1 MTVEAYPTPAQLVPY
16 VFQSQLAA
24 VWEYPGSGVAG
35 DIPQLTWTAPV
46 AGTYVVMMD
55 IQVNGGS
62 AVAGDQWVYHRMV
75 ASGAVVASQPGVWGP
90 GAYVMCSETY
100 VVTVAV
106 GDIVKFQGWKS
117 GSGGHV
123 YAGSPESRMT
133 VTGYV
138 PLGGVPAPVPS
149 GGQAGSMLQK
159 VSAADYNTQ
168 WGTAPLSAKVTR
180 QAVYGVTNTAWNRIP
195 MDTTEY
201 DPNGLW
207 SGTGFTLPAG
217 IWHVWGHMSF
227 MPSTG
232 GSARILGLGDSS
244 VTNRYADNR
253 RSPLPSA
260 AFDIGCEIY
269 SIVRFTAPTLVEL
282 WVYQDSGGTLNTFNN
297 STWNGHACLAVFRVA
312 GL

>member
-1 MTVEAYPTPAQLVPY
+1 MTVEAYPTPAALVPY
-16 VFQSQLAA
+16 SAQVALPSNFLIPQTAA
-24 VWEYPGSGVAG
+24 A
-35 DIPQLTWTAPV
+35 DIPGLTWTAPATGMYIV
-46 AGTYVVMMD
+46 RSDLTL
-55 IQVNGGS
+55 NGS
-62 AVAGDQWVYHRMV
+62 NAVAGDQWSYRRLVVGAGVFGPDV
-75 ASGAVVASQPGVWGP
+75 AEWSP
-90 GAYVMCSETY
+90 GAYTMTSYTWLVSVNAGD
-100 VVTVAV
+100 VV
-106 GDIVKFQGWKS
+106 KLQGWKN
-117 GSGGHV
+117 GSGGSV
-123 YAGSPESRMT
+123 YYSPPSTMT

-180 QAVYGVTNTAWNRIP
+180 QAVYGVTNTTWNRIP

-260 AFDIGCEIY
+260 AFDIGCEIN

-282 WVYQDSGGTLNTFNN
+282 WVYQDSGGTLNTFIN
-297 STWNGHACLAVFRVA
+297 SSWNGHACLAVFRVA